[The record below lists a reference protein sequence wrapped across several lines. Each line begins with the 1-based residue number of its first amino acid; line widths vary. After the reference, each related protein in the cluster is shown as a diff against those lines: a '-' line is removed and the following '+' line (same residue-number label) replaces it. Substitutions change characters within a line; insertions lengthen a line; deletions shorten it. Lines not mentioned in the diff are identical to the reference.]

1 MRKRKQTHSEGSSD
15 EQFGSKRVLVESDAH
30 DKEDFHEIDIPVAS
44 LKQAPAKK
52 SAQFSVEIL
61 LRNYDQQISRDQ
73 LYEELTKI
81 EKLEVLVAMEV
92 NETRRTKYRSAIKFK
107 IVLDF
112 EHTIDGKVK
121 SYELYQM
128 MHKILRKLLC
138 EDEQKF
144 SIDDMSS
151 VGLILDKD
159 RIPEIVIIKIH
170 SIKNATYWATEED
183 FEVRYTTI
191 FNTEFFSIPYKI
203 REWCKDLVQNKK
215 KFDITHPFVIGNKHK
230 KSHNDLK
237 SYFESY
243 AASVHVRHA
252 LKPFDLSVLDEFGDW
267 RDECVKWFNAFVE
280 GGWYPKREQLA
291 IIGGPNSGKTLFIKS
306 FLLRGADQE
315 YSVPDEAIYT
325 PERGNKNSINN
336 FAFQSASPA
345 FHAISFL
352 DEFDAN
358 SFNIETLKL
367 FLEGSHFNPGKKGTK
382 CDNICMRIPAI
393 FATNYDFPNSVR
405 GESLAARFKIIRI
418 PKNAKKYTIVE
429 ENPYAQL
436 FKDYNRKLEAKGT
449 KLTAPALAN
458 REMDIILNDPQE
470 TTISIATNNVLT
482 VEQNI
487 TTRQPESIEFEP
499 NIIFSLPTTSQSIS
513 NLLIMSFCEADN
525 LPQNMGQP
533 LVPIN
538 PPDEAI
544 DTCLE
549 DLYLNSSN
557 FQEFCRS
564 IENIPMSNTYQ
575 EMSTFNNND
584 SENEINL
591 TQFFIQSFDLHI
603 FKSTY
608 QPIEIS

>member
-1 MRKRKQTHSEGSSD
+1 MRKRKQTHSESSSD
-15 EQFGSKRVLVESDAH
+15 EQFGSKRVLAESDAFE
-30 DKEDFHEIDIPVAS
+30 KEDFHEIDIPVAS

-61 LRNYDQQISRDQ
+61 LRNYNQQISRDQ

-112 EHTIDGKVK
+112 EHTVDGKVK

-128 MHKILRKLLC
+128 VHKILRKLLR

-151 VGLILDKD
+151 MGLILDKD

-243 AASVHVRHA
+243 AASVHVKHA
-252 LKPFDLSVLDEFGDW
+252 LKPFDLSLLDDFGDW

-315 YSVPDEAIYT
+315 NSVPDEAIYT

-382 CDNICMRIPAI
+382 CDNIFMRIPAI

-436 FKDYNRKLEAKGT
+436 FKDYNRKLEAKNT
-449 KLTAPALAN
+449 IQLTSELSN
-458 REMDIILNDPQE
+458 SEMDIILTDPQQTPLSID
-470 TTISIATNNVLT
+470 TTNALIF
-482 VEQNI
+482 EQNL
-487 TTRQPESIEFEP
+487 TTRQSESIDFDP
-499 NIIFSLPTTSQSIS
+499 NINFSLPTTSQPIS
-513 NLLIMSFCEADN
+513 NLLIISISEADN
-525 LPQNMGQP
+525 LLQNMELP
-533 LVPIN
+533 LVPIS

-544 DTCLE
+544 DTSLE
-549 DLYLNSSN
+549 DLYLNSSH
-557 FQEFCRS
+557 FLELCRS
-564 IENIPMSNTYQ
+564 IENIPSRITHQ
-575 EMSTFNNND
+575 EMSVINYND
-584 SENEINL
+584 SDDHI
-591 TQFFIQSFDLHI
+591 IQDIMSKLIDNIEKSFYI
-603 FKSTY
+603 
-608 QPIEIS
+608 